1 MKMTKLVTTAM
12 VAVSTLV
19 LGGAIASAAT
29 YSTGGIV
36 KFVTDTDITTPVDP
50 LDPGEEVTPVDP
62 TDPEKPIKP
71 GTPGP
76 LSIDFA
82 SPLYFGEQKVSPK
95 DQVYPANAQPI
106 VGGETRP
113 NYVQV
118 TDKRGGELGWSLQV
132 KQNAQFETAEKNIL
146 TGAAISFENGTAVT
160 DSESLI
166 PSIVTKTFSLV
177 PGADQV
183 VMTAAEGEGAGT
195 QLYRAG
201 DDSTKANSVKLAVPG
216 KTTKYKGTYET
227 NLTWTLSD
235 VPTNEV
241 DPDPEA

>member
-29 YSTGGIV
+29 YSTGGTV

-82 SPLYFGEQKVSPK
+82 SPLKC
-95 DQVYPANAQPI
+95 NLI
-106 VGGETRP
+106 
-113 NYVQV
+113 
-118 TDKRGGELGWSLQV
+118 
-132 KQNAQFETAEKNIL
+132 
-146 TGAAISFENGTAVT
+146 IS
-160 DSESLI
+160 I
-166 PSIVTKTFSLV
+166 
-177 PGADQV
+177 
-183 VMTAAEGEGAGT
+183 
-195 QLYRAG
+195 
-201 DDSTKANSVKLAVPG
+201 
-216 KTTKYKGTYET
+216 
-227 NLTWTLSD
+227 
-235 VPTNEV
+235 
-241 DPDPEA
+241 